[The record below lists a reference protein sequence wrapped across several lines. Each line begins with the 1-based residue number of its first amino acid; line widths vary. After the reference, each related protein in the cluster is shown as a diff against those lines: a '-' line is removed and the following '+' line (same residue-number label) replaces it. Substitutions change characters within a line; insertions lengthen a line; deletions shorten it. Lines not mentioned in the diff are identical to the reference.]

1 MSFEAAAGEGA
12 WSPVPVEVVEWYPA
26 GVRWAQRLEDGS
38 LQINIEALQR
48 SIVIGIETY
57 STLPVRFR
65 IRFNLNALFS
75 DVRGTRTWKS
85 PRSEGNN
92 LFLSCRDLILS
103 NEWLRKTG
111 PYAGDFLI
119 PEPMRR
125 KLFTRQCRSG
135 LATLEDVRPELRDL
149 PIPLYDAEVF
159 CRLDGEGL
167 TMELNGQAAFF
178 EATLKK
184 DELTQFF
191 IQFGDA
197 PDDVKSGLSEG
208 ERMVQNRQRYDAVQ
222 SGAPALVIDGYEGIR
237 EFIGTVPG
245 LVESCKVT
253 DYGMTRACPGAYYFL
268 WAWDNLVTAREMS
281 RWGDLDG
288 MRRIAE
294 FVNRHRDIDDAIPGR
309 WTRSLEPLDTPP
321 KGGLEFLLT
330 LLALDYAVQTGD
342 HRGLRDV
349 FPFALRHFNE
359 VEAKLD
365 AKGMFANIGFY
376 PDLPSQIGRTE
387 QSAVA
392 MEVAAFY
399 GFTRLLECM
408 SHWLEEPAAASRCA
422 KIAEQIQAGFLETF
436 WDDEKKFLIDSIDL
450 QTGER
455 NRTYP
460 LYSLLFLQT
469 PPGRRLLH
477 GNEEKAAA
485 FIERSMQMDYG
496 FRMVPTWDNKKASE
510 PVMNSWYPHWD
521 MYPLMLLRRE
531 GRVQAIM
538 RWLKGVEETLGALGY
553 CPEFLS
559 LEGFD
564 GGQPDRWLRHGSVSN
579 LNCVTGW
586 YRSLLEA
593 IIGLEFD
600 AGGITIVPL
609 ALPLGTVRF
618 TGLKDRGTTFDIV
631 VNNGGPHLQQI
642 QLDGVQLAGCLKIPV
657 TVYDGKSHTVE
668 ILYGDRSEPGLCFTE
683 LVNAEVLGVSV
694 REDCV
699 EVLVNGFGLCDI
711 AFQCPKGARFS
722 IDGQAREYEWDEQKK
737 RGRVQQR
744 LVGKRFLRIKKNIH

>member
-1 MSFEAAAGEGA
+1 
-12 WSPVPVEVVEWYPA
+12 
-26 GVRWAQRLEDGS
+26 
-38 LQINIEALQR
+38 
-48 SIVIGIETY
+48 
-57 STLPVRFR
+57 
-65 IRFNLNALFS
+65 
-75 DVRGTRTWKS
+75 
-85 PRSEGNN
+85 
-92 LFLSCRDLILS
+92 
-103 NEWLRKTG
+103 
-111 PYAGDFLI
+111 
-119 PEPMRR
+119 
-125 KLFTRQCRSG
+125 
-135 LATLEDVRPELRDL
+135 
-149 PIPLYDAEVF
+149 
-159 CRLDGEGL
+159 
-167 TMELNGQAAFF
+167 
-178 EATLKK
+178 
-184 DELTQFF
+184 
-191 IQFGDA
+191 
-197 PDDVKSGLSEG
+197 
-208 ERMVQNRQRYDAVQ
+208 
-222 SGAPALVIDGYEGIR
+222 
-237 EFIGTVPG
+237 
-245 LVESCKVT
+245 
-253 DYGMTRACPGAYYFL
+253 
-268 WAWDNLVTAREMS
+268 
-281 RWGDLDG
+281 
-288 MRRIAE
+288 
-294 FVNRHRDIDDAIPGR
+294 
-309 WTRSLEPLDTPP
+309 
-321 KGGLEFLLT
+321 
-330 LLALDYAVQTGD
+330 
-342 HRGLRDV
+342 
-349 FPFALRHFNE
+349 
-359 VEAKLD
+359 
-365 AKGMFANIGFY
+365 
-376 PDLPSQIGRTE
+376 
-387 QSAVA
+387 

-564 GGQPDRWLRHGSVSN
+564 TGQPDRWLRHGSVSN

-668 ILYGDRSEPGLCFTE
+668 ILYGDRSAPGLCFTE
-683 LVNAEVLGVSV
+683 LVNAEVLSVSV
-694 REDCV
+694 GGDYV
-699 EVLVNGFGLCDI
+699 EVTVNGFGLCDI